1 MEKKIIQR
9 NKLRSFWQILL
20 KLVVLIVVLELL
32 LALKAS
38 WDIQRIVAEMPKVEV
53 KTPIKPVIAK
63 KPVVKHKK
71 VVYVKPTGQALEI
84 AIKVSKETGVS
95 QETISRIMFAESEY
109 IATASHLNKNK
120 TRDHGYFQIN
130 DIHISTAKKMG
141 IDIFTPE
148 GNAEY
153 AIYLIKTYGLSPWSA
168 SKSKWNKV

>member
-1 MEKKIIQR
+1 MKTLIKVVILII
-9 NKLRSFWQILL
+9 
-20 KLVVLIVVLELL
+20 VLELL

-38 WDIQRIVAEMPKVEV
+38 WDIQRIVVETPKMVVEA
-53 KTPIKPVIAK
+53 PHKPVIAK
-63 KPVVKHKK
+63 KPVVKYKK

-84 AIKVSKETGVS
+84 AIKVSQETGVS
-95 QETISRIMFAESEY
+95 QETISRIMFAESGY
-109 IATASHLNKNK
+109 LASATHLNKNK

-141 IDIFTPE
+141 INIFTPE

-153 AIYLIKTYGLSPWSA
+153 AIYLIKTQGLKPWSA